1 MINSFFFSFS
11 YVFLQFHVIIK
22 WWRRV
27 MAKTR
32 SELREKCMIILYQ
45 WDLYR
50 ENNPQ
55 IDIDELIKNN
65 LDIDNDFVRDIIYGV
80 ITHINEIDELA
91 NKYMNN
97 WSINRLDKTG
107 AAILR
112 IGVFELKYTDT
123 PDIVVINEAIELA
136 KKYSD
141 DSVRKIINAVLDKVI
156 KNEFD

>member
-1 MINSFFFSFS
+1 
-11 YVFLQFHVIIK
+11 
-22 WWRRV
+22 

-50 ENNPQ
+50 NNHTKME
-55 IDIDELIKNN
+55 IDDIIKDN
-65 LDIDNDFVRDIIYGV
+65 LDIDNDFVKDIVYGV
-80 ITHINEIDELA
+80 VTHINDIDEIA

-97 WSINRLDKTG
+97 WDITRIDKTG

-112 IGVFELKYTDT
+112 MGIFELKYTDT
-123 PDIVVINEAIELA
+123 PEIVVINEAIELA

-141 DSVRKIINAVLDKVI
+141 ESVRKIINAVLDRINK
-156 KNEFD
+156 E